1 MCPVQIFQMLAAP
14 CKKYLDKL
22 EVLKEILRSREN
34 VYSAIVCKKIR
45 IRSYSEHQVESKP
58 SLTMHL
64 CLNGDACSPACAA
77 AHSAVLRISLPLDFI
92 ICWLCW
98 RWKDYDLTHHHQHL
112 WYSAANTVQVAIVL
126 LLHICPLVLAVAN
139 THRVDVRTYNKKK
152 DAETLGPEEGEVKKW
167 HSEENYIVKY
177 VSFVAYRASAEK
189 TVRPSFD
196 CWYQQTGPAQF
207 GQNHPRSSFFPH

>member
-1 MCPVQIFQMLAAP
+1 MLHFVWGH
-14 CKKYLDKL
+14 L
-22 EVLKEILRSREN
+22 SRKQT
-34 VYSAIVCKKIR
+34 V
-45 IRSYSEHQVESKP
+45 
-58 SLTMHL
+58 MHL

-139 THRVDVRTYNKKK
+139 IHRVDVHTYNKKK

-167 HSEENYIVKY
+167 HSEENYTVKY

-189 TVRPSFD
+189 QFNPVRKFQMILGKTVRFPKLSY
-196 CWYQQTGPAQF
+196 WYHWKADVKIDNLEKWKLPNSILILLNLGLKILSLLAWKTLNCHLRGFQAK
-207 GQNHPRSSFFPH
+207 